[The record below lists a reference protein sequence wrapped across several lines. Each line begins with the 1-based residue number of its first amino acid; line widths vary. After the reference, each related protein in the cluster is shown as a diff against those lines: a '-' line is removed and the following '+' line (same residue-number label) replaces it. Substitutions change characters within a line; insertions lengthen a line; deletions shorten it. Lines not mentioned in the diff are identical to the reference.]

1 MVESSDKWQTV
12 AMDAILSLLW
22 FLPSLVFG
30 VGTVV
35 TLVAI
40 RRAPAG
46 TEDEDGFVYQH
57 RTGVSLEARERRSV
71 DTVPPMGARVA

>member
-1 MVESSDKWQTV
+1 MT
-12 AMDAILSLLW
+12 MDALLSLLW

-40 RRAPAG
+40 RRAPDA
-46 TEDEDGFVYQH
+46 TEDEEGFHY
-57 RTGVSLEARERRSV
+57 RPRAGLSLDARQPSGA
-71 DTVPPMGARVA
+71 DPVPPLGARLA